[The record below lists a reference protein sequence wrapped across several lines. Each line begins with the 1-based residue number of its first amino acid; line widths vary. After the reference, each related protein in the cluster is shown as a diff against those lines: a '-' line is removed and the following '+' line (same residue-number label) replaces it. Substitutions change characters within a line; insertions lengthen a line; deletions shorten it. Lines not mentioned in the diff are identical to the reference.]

1 MKLVIFDVDG
11 TLVDSQAHILGAMGR
26 AFAGEGLAC
35 PSRDAILS
43 IVGLS
48 LPQAMARLLSGGE
61 AAQLDRLVD
70 GYRNSFAGLRSE
82 LEDASP
88 LYPYTLETLTALR
101 ARDDVLLGI
110 ATGKSRRGVRHLL
123 DSHDLHGAFVTIQTA
138 DTHPSKPNPSMLQE
152 AILDAGV
159 ALCDAV
165 MIGDTTFDM
174 DMARNAGMT
183 AIGVDWGYH
192 PASDLVASGAQTVLH
207 DYRELIPHLQTT
219 GLLT

>member
-26 AFAGEGLAC
+26 AFAGEGVET

-48 LPQAMARLLSGGE
+48 LPQAMARLVPNGD
-61 AAQLDRLVD
+61 AAQIDRLVE
-70 GYRNSFAGLRSE
+70 GYRGSFVSLRSE
-82 LEDASP
+82 IEDAAP
-88 LYPYTLETLTALR
+88 LYPHTLETLSALR
-101 ARDDVLLGI
+101 DHDDVLLGI
-110 ATGKSRRGVRHLL
+110 ATGKSMRGVRHLL
-123 DSHDLHGAFVTIQTA
+123 DSHDLHGTFITVQTA
-138 DTHPSKPNPSMLQE
+138 DGHPSKPHPSMLE
-152 AILDAGV
+152 HAVAEAGV
-159 ALCDAV
+159 EIADAV

-192 PASDLVASGAQTVLH
+192 PAAHLEASGAVAVLR
-207 DYRELIPHLQTT
+207 DYRELIPFLHKT
-219 GLLT
+219 GVLA